1 MKNIEP
7 LPIDND
13 LYRSKLLQIG
23 ESILYLFQ
31 NKEKKRKKTIVIT
44 NKRLLIFDYLE
55 KKQQPIINENF
66 FTLNFDHIIRLKI
79 TNHLLWSDLEIDSSQ
94 FKFIVKKFDK
104 KDAVKIEKILYNMK
118 EKQIKRN
125 NQSNNTY
132 HPQERIETYSPFN
145 KHKYDHSR
153 VRTHKNSHH
162 RKESRFNR
170 YNIQKESEI
179 KQRYCSHCG
188 TKNHSLELYCL
199 ECGESIQ
206 PCIQD
211 DSKYNNEIT
220 LCPYCNA
227 KTYVSDIYCSECGN
241 KL

>member
-7 LPIDND
+7 LQIDNE
-13 LYRSKLLQIG
+13 LYKNKLLQRG

-31 NKEKKRKKTIVIT
+31 NKEKKQKKSIVIT
-44 NKRLLIFDYLE
+44 NKRLLLFDYLE

-66 FTLNFDHIIRLKI
+66 FTLNFDHIIRLKTI
-79 TNHLLWSDLEIDSSQ
+79 NHLLWSDLEIDSSQ
-94 FKFIVKKFDK
+94 FKFMLKKFDK
-104 KDAVKIEKILYNMK
+104 KDAVQIEKILYNMK
-118 EKQIKRN
+118 EKQIKINDRLN
-125 NQSNNTY
+125 ITY
-132 HPQERIETYSPFN
+132 HPLERIETYSPFN

-153 VRTHKNSHH
+153 GRNHKNFHH
-162 RKESRFNR
+162 RKESKFNKA
-170 YNIQKESEI
+170 NVQKDSEI

-188 TKNHSLELYCL
+188 TKKFSPEPYCL
-199 ECGESIQ
+199 ECGELLQ
-206 PCIQD
+206 PRIPN
-211 DSKYNNEIT
+211 DSNHNEEIT